1 MKKLIAVMISSTLM
15 LGMMSAPAEAAMT
28 KPVVKK
34 DGMSMSKDHMGKD
47 TMGKDTMGKDH
58 MGKDKMSK
66 DHMGKD
72 TMRKDE
78 MKKKS
83 AMSQ

>member
-15 LGMMSAPAEAAMT
+15 LGMMSAHAEDAMT

-47 TMGKDTMGKDH
+47 TMGKDH

-72 TMRKDE
+72 TMGKDE

>member
-1 MKKLIAVMISSTLM
+1 VHFLTLEGNTMKKLIAVLISSTLM
-15 LGMMSAPAEAAMT
+15 LGMIGAHAEDAMK

-34 DGMSMSKDHMGKD
+34 DSMGMSKDAMSKDSMSKDS
-47 TMGKDTMGKDH
+47 
-58 MGKDKMSK
+58 MSK
-66 DHMGKD
+66 DSMSKGK
-72 TMRKDE
+72 MKKDE